1 MFGIPAFLLDLGVFI
16 GVLSV
21 LVLVHE
27 LGHFLAA
34 RAFGI
39 RVDEFA
45 FGLPFTK
52 AIFKYKYGE
61 TQYSIY
67 PLLFGG
73 FVRLHGEESEAK
85 DDAKRS
91 FFGRRKL
98 QRAAVIVAG
107 VVMNMVL
114 ALVLFVGL
122 YGTLGVPSKPVNLVT
137 LVDIE
142 AEAPASVSG
151 LKIGDRII
159 SVEGKTI
166 GTTDEFSRLM
176 KSWAGVAVNVQVE
189 RGETEALF
197 EGLLQKNV
205 ETVEVSVVPRL
216 NPPEGKG
223 PLGVAIASY
232 PYLQVKR
239 CLMFNVECLVDTT
252 GAGVRATGV
261 WLGRVV
267 DGFSQIGKSLS
278 AGKAPEGVAG
288 PVGIFKLTGIVA
300 HEGILP
306 LIELVAVLSVNLAV
320 FNILPI
326 PALDGGRLLFI
337 VIEWVRGKRVS
348 TDLEQKINSWGMMLL
363 LGLVALITLGD
374 VIRGL
379 V

>member
-1 MFGIPAFLLDLGVFI
+1 MVFVL
-16 GVLSV
+16 VLSV

-85 DDAKRS
+85 DDLKRS

-122 YGTLGVPSKPVNLVT
+122 YGSLGVPSKPTNLVT

-142 AEAPASVSG
+142 ADAPAFFAG
-151 LKIGDRII
+151 LKVGDRII

-166 GTTDEFSRLM
+166 GTTEEFSRLM
-176 KSWAGVAVNVQVE
+176 KSWGGVAVNILVE

-205 ETVEVSVVPRL
+205 EQVKVRVIPRL

-223 PLGVAIASY
+223 ALGVAIASY
-232 PYLQVKR
+232 PYLTSAK
-239 CLMFNVECLVDTT
+239 CEALSAKCFVDTI

-300 HEGILP
+300 AEGLLP

-326 PALDGGRLLFI
+326 PALDGGRLMFI

-348 TDLEQKINSWGMMLL
+348 SDWEQKINSWGMMIL

-374 VIRGL
+374 VIRGS